1 MEDRFGFRAWDKH
14 EKDMIDVSGW
24 AIDSNGLK
32 INGYYNDLGYNFEDL
47 EESRFVLMQ
56 CTGLKDKNGKLIY
69 EGDILRDF
77 YNGHTGPV
85 EWDADYAKFIV
96 AHRKLVVWAFDEGY
110 CTEAWEIIGT
120 IYENPELLESK
131 R

>member
-56 CTGLKDKNGKLIY
+56 CTGLRDKNGKLIY
-69 EGDILRDF
+69 EGDILDVDI
-77 YNGHTGPV
+77 YGGTN
-85 EWDADYAKFIV
+85 
-96 AHRKLVVWAFDEGY
+96 LVVVWDEFKYVLWSTPTSGNPWGNFAY
-110 CTEAWEIIGT
+110 SKEIIGN